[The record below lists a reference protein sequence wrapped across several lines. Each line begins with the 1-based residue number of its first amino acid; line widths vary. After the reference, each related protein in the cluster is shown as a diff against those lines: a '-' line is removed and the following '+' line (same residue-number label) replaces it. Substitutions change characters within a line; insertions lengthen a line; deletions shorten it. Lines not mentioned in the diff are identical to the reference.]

1 MTTPGPSRSTGSD
14 ARHDPVLLAE
24 VVSTLAPGSGGVYV
38 DGTVG
43 LGGHSAALLE
53 AGAGRVLGIDRDER
67 ALEIARE
74 RLAGFGDR
82 VELVHADYRQLP
94 DVLARRGLGA
104 VHGVLVDLGVSSLQL
119 DDASRGFSFRQA
131 GPLDMRMDQSR
142 GESLAEKLAAVSEAE
157 LADVVYEF
165 GEERKSRR
173 VARAIVEARDR
184 GALASSTELASV
196 VRRAAG
202 GGEWQRV
209 DPATRTF
216 QALRIWV
223 NGELEGLD
231 AFAEAAV
238 GTLVPQGRLAVI
250 AFHSL
255 EDRIVKRTSR
265 RLAADGVVRL
275 VTRRPIVPGD
285 EEVARNPRA
294 RSARLR
300 AMEKVA

>member
-1 MTTPGPSRSTGSD
+1 MTTPGPLRSTGSE

-24 VVSTLAPGSGGVYV
+24 VVSVLAPGSGGVYV

-53 AGAGRVLGIDRDER
+53 AGADRVLGIDRDEA
-67 ALEIARE
+67 ALEIARH
-74 RLAGFGDR
+74 RLAAFGDR

-94 DVLARRGLGA
+94 EVLARKGLGA
-104 VHGVLVDLGVSSLQL
+104 VQGVLVDLGVSSLQL

-131 GPLDMRMDQSR
+131 GPLDMRMDRSR
-142 GESLAEKLAAVSEAE
+142 GETLAEKLAAVSEGD
-157 LADVVYEF
+157 LADVIYEL

-184 GALASSTELASV
+184 GALANSTELASV

-231 AFAEAAV
+231 RFVEAAA

-255 EDRIVKRTSR
+255 EDRVIKRTSR

-300 AMEKVA
+300 AVEKVA

>member
-1 MTTPGPSRSTGSD
+1 MTTPGPSRSTGSE
-14 ARHDPVLLAE
+14 ARHDPVLSAE
-24 VVSTLAPGSGGVYV
+24 VVSILAPGPGGVYV

-53 AGAGRVLGIDRDER
+53 AGAGHVLGIDRDER

-74 RLAGFGDR
+74 RLVGFGER

-94 DVLARRGLGA
+94 DVLADRGLGA
-104 VHGVLVDLGVSSLQL
+104 VQGVLVDLGVSSLQL

-131 GPLDMRMDQSR
+131 GPLDMRMDRSR
-142 GESLAEKLAAVSEAE
+142 GESLAEKLATVAEAE
-157 LADVVYEF
+157 LADVIYEF

-231 AFAEAAV
+231 RFVETAV
-238 GTLVPQGRLAVI
+238 GALAPEGRLAVI

>member
-1 MTTPGPSRSTGSD
+1 MAPGPDR
-14 ARHDPVLLAE
+14 
-24 VVSTLAPGSGGVYV
+24 VYV

-43 LGGHSAALLE
+43 LGGHAGALLE

-94 DVLARRGLGA
+94 DVLAGKGLGS
-104 VHGVLVDLGVSSLQL
+104 VQGVLVDLGVSSLQL

-131 GPLDMRMDQSR
+131 GPLDMRMDRSS
-142 GESLAEKLAAVSEAE
+142 GETLAEKLAAVSEAE
-157 LADVVYEF
+157 LADVIYGF

-184 GALASSTELASV
+184 GALASSTDLASV

-231 AFAEAAV
+231 KFVEAAV
-238 GTLVPQGRLAVI
+238 GMLVPQGRLAVI

-255 EDRIVKRTSR
+255 EDRVVKRTTR

-275 VTRRPIVPGD
+275 VTRRPIVPAD
-285 EEVARNPRA
+285 EEVSRNPRA

-300 AMEKVA
+300 AVEKVA